1 MKARGNDNDTLYK
14 EISSLFNSY
23 FGNVL
28 DILSARFPHIKG
40 DNSEN
45 EHQFMCLRSKILRAG
60 NDKIRNNLFD
70 IIKNYNVSKE
80 YETNVKKITI
90 GQKVK

>member
-1 MKARGNDNDTLYK
+1 
-14 EISSLFNSY
+14 
-23 FGNVL
+23 
-28 DILSARFPHIKG
+28 
-40 DNSEN
+40 
-45 EHQFMCLRSKILRAG
+45 MCLRSKILRAG